1 MINYTVNFAS
11 FFPHEVDIIYSIFS
25 CPTLEQMIFP
35 MELPTEPGKSNAT
48 IKFISASQFN
58 LSVVPKEFSNESLIN
73 IPLYADSGIE
83 FFATI
88 YFNKENLVPH
98 TFGLKFTSEHL
109 QKNQITIESLKN
121 LFTEAIPIFQTH
133 YGSVY
138 DQQISCRLH
147 QSRSRKW
154 YKDENYRSY
163 PLRIEWVTYFGS
175 EMLKFLGNERFRKL
189 YTCAEKYEL
198 HKGVMV
204 ILQEEPY
211 DDNNPEHCQKKN
223 QAEIEMRFNELLE
236 S

>member
-1 MINYTVNFAS
+1 MTKYTVNFLS
-11 FFPHEVDIIYSIFS
+11 FSPHEVDIVCSILS
-25 CPTLEQMIFP
+25 CPTLEQILFP
-35 MELPTEPGKSNAT
+35 AKLPIKPGKSNAT
-48 IKFISASQFN
+48 LELTCAKQFD
-58 LSVVPKEFSNESLIN
+58 LSVVPREFSNESLIN
-73 IPLYADSGIE
+73 IPLYGDSGIE
-83 FFATI
+83 FFSTV

-98 TFGLKFTSEHL
+98 AFGLEFTSEHL

-121 LFTEAIPIFQTH
+121 LFTEATPVFQTH
-133 YGSVY
+133 YGSAY
-138 DQQISCRLH
+138 DQQVSYRLH

-163 PLRIEWVTYFGS
+163 PLRIEWMTYFGP

-189 YTCAEKYEL
+189 HTCAEKYEL

-211 DDNNPEHCQKKN
+211 DDNNPEHRQKKN
-223 QAEIEMRFNELLE
+223 QAEIEMRFDELLE